1 MKEDIVEITGMP
13 APESETN
20 EEELTELIDDLM
32 KLDDSQLNHLLD
44 IVKEMRREEGAE
56 TLEI

>member
-1 MKEDIVEITGMP
+1 MP

>member
-44 IVKEMRREEGAE
+44 IVKDMRREEGAE

>member
-1 MKEDIVEITGMP
+1 MP

-20 EEELTELIDDLM
+20 EEEMTELIDDLM

-44 IVKEMRREEGAE
+44 IVKDMRREEGAE